1 MAPHGIARV
10 LICGSHTHHGPV
22 IELTDRPGFGKDR
35 FDDAVAYA
43 RDLPGR
49 IVAAILEADE
59 HRKPAKLGVASK
71 DVGLNRNRH
80 TKRPVRPTDPRLTVV
95 RFDQLDGSPIAV
107 LVHYTAHPVLTP
119 SEKLLV
125 LRRLSRLSEGSRR
138 GRAEGPVRLHPGG
151 GRRPERQPTRGQ
163 A

>member
-1 MAPHGIARV
+1 MIFTVKVPSGIDPSGRTALGPPNRPPDTCQATV
-10 LICGSHTHHGPV
+10 YRPVHTAVTFHSN
-22 IELTDRPGFGKDR
+22 LTDRPGFGKDR

-59 HRKPAKLGVASK
+59 HRKPAKLGVAAK

-95 RFDQLDGSPIAV
+95 RFD
-107 LVHYTAHPVLTP
+107 
-119 SEKLLV
+119 
-125 LRRLSRLSEGSRR
+125 LRVPGKMI
-138 GRAEGPVRLHPGG
+138 VRLPRAPGE
-151 GRRPERQPTRGQ
+151 PIMPMPQPQQG
-163 A
+163 